1 MPFNAFVA
9 ILAWTLAFTL
19 GSAIAAPSLESQVD
33 AVFADVA
40 KPGSPGAAVGI
51 YKSGKIVLAKG
62 YGTAD
67 LEAGTPI
74 TAQTP
79 FHMAS
84 VSKQF
89 AAFAIALLARE
100 GKLDLDADVRRYLP
114 YLPDFGHQ
122 ITTRQLIQHTSGL
135 RDQWTLFEMGGKD
148 IRDVLRQE
156 HVVNMVKRQKQ
167 LDFEPGTR
175 YSYSNTGYTLV
186 AEIVHAVSGQTLR
199 QFTTQRMFAPL
210 GMNHTFFFDDVR
222 EIVPGRADSYERDK
236 DGGPWRRSLL
246 SYQTVGATSLFT
258 TIEDLARWSGNF
270 TDPRVGDQALID
282 LVTRS
287 GTLNDGTSIHYGFG
301 LSDLPQGGRKAI
313 SHAGSDAAF
322 LTLLVLYPEHD
333 VAIAVL
339 ANMELDITA
348 KLNAVADIY
357 LPPPA
362 KKDKE
367 PEVAQPDARLL
378 AALPG
383 TYIYPSYPS
392 IAIERRDAGLFAHI
406 DGESKA
412 LVFRKD
418 GSFDAGSR
426 THGYFRP
433 VLAKNGA
440 VTAIDSIQVSGLQP
454 ERYGRVVTE
463 ISTAQA
469 LAAYV
474 GDYYSDEL
482 DITYTVAIEDGKLVA
497 RTLWGVE
504 PIQLVQVTADYF
516 DTKQWVPY
524 TFAFVRDAKGGITG
538 ARISGSRADN
548 VELRRLTSATE

>member
-1 MPFNAFVA
+1 MPFKAFVL
-9 ILAWTLAFTL
+9 ILALTM
-19 GSAIAAPSLESQVD
+19 GSAVAAPTLESQVD

-51 YKSGKIVLAKG
+51 YKSGQIVLAKG

-74 TAQTP
+74 TPKTP

-89 AAFAIALLARE
+89 AAFAIALLARD
-100 GKLDLDADVRRYLP
+100 GKLDLDADVRTYLP
-114 YLPDFGHQ
+114 YFPDLGHK

-135 RDQWTLFEMGGKD
+135 RDQWTLFELGGKD

-156 HVVNMVKRQKQ
+156 QVVNMVKRQKQ

-175 YSYSNTGYTLV
+175 YSYSNTGYTLL

-222 EIVPGRADSYERDK
+222 EIVPGRANSYARDK
-236 DGGPWRRSLL
+236 DDGPWLRSLL

-270 TDPRVGDQALID
+270 TDPRVGDKALID

-357 LPPPA
+357 LPPVA
-362 KKDKE
+362 AQKKDRE
-367 PEVAQPDARLL
+367 PEVTQPGARLL

-383 TYIYPSYPS
+383 TYLYPSYPS
-392 IAIERRDAGLFAHI
+392 IAIERRDAGLFARI
-406 DGESKA
+406 DGGESKA

-418 GSFDAGSR
+418 GSFDSGSR

-440 VTAIDSIQVSGLQP
+440 VTAIDRIQVSGLP
-454 ERYGRVVTE
+454 SERYGRVVTAT
-463 ISTAQA
+463 STAQA
-469 LAAYV
+469 LAAYI

-482 DITYTVAIEDGKLVA
+482 DITYSVAIEDGKLVA
-497 RTLWGVE
+497 RTLWAVE
-504 PIQLVQVTADYF
+504 PIQLVQVTADHF
-516 DTKQWVPY
+516 DTRQWVPDV
-524 TFAFVRDAKGGITG
+524 FAFVRNAKGGITG
-538 ARISGSRADN
+538 VRISGSGAYN
-548 VELRRLTSATE
+548 VELRRLNSATE